1 MNKQEILELINKYNE
16 GKCNADEVSLLESWY
31 LNQDSLHHIEL
42 DEQKIEQDLDQVLK
56 KLPKPIIRKIWW
68 PKAVAAAAIVILCAG
83 IVVYSNYFKI
93 PGLAEDQR
101 NVYKNDVF
109 PGGNKAVLTLANG
122 QRINLDSTKHGIV
135 INTTL
140 TYNDGTAISSSAKA
154 ENDAKLLSMQTPRG
168 GQYRIVLPDGTKVW
182 LNAGSSIKF
191 PSTFSKAK
199 IREIELRGEAYFEV
213 AKVFLDKAIAGKTG
227 QRMPFVV
234 KTTLQDIQVLGTHIN
249 VNAYS
254 DEPVTA
260 TTLIEGAVSVS
271 SNDQSAKVKGIK
283 PIVLKPGEQAGT
295 DNKGQLSIKRV
306 DTEQVLAWKNDY
318 FMFKDEPIQS
328 IMRKLSRWYDIDVS
342 YEGDLSD
349 LTFLGVVSKSKNIS
363 TVLKV
368 MESTG
373 SVHFKIEGRRIIVN
387 R

>member
-1 MNKQEILELINKYNE
+1 MNKEEILELINKYNE
-16 GKCNADEVSLLESWY
+16 GKCNADEISLLESWY
-31 LNQDSLHHIEL
+31 LTQDSLYHKEL
-42 DEQKIEQDLDQVLK
+42 DEQKIEQDLDQVFK
-56 KLPKPIIRKIWW
+56 QLPKPIIRKLWW
-68 PKAVAAAAIVILCAG
+68 PRVVAAAAIVVLCAG
-83 IVVYSNYFKI
+83 IVVYNNFFKTS
-93 PGLAEDQR
+93 GLAEGQR
-101 NVYKNDVF
+101 SVYKNDIF

-122 QRINLDSTKHGIV
+122 QRISLDSTKQGIV

-140 TYNDGTAISSSAKA
+140 TYNDGTAITSSGKTG
-154 ENDAKLLSMQTPRG
+154 NDTKQLSMQTPRG

-191 PSTFSKAK
+191 PSTFSKAE
-199 IREIELRGEAYFEV
+199 IREIELKGEAYFEV
-213 AKVFLDKAIAGKTG
+213 AKVFLGKTDAGKKG
-227 QRMPFVV
+227 QRMPFIVR
-234 KTTLQDIQVLGTHIN
+234 TALQDIQVLGTHIN
-249 VNAYS
+249 VNAYA

-260 TTLIEGAVSVS
+260 TTLIEGVVGIS
-271 SNDQSAKVKGIK
+271 SNGRFAKTKQIK
-283 PIVLKPGEQAGT
+283 PVILKPGEQAGT
-295 DNKGQLSIKRV
+295 DNKGQLIVKDV
-306 DTEQVLAWKNDY
+306 DTEQILAWKNDY

-373 SVHFKIEGRRIIVN
+373 SVHFKIEGRRVIVK

>member
-16 GKCNADEVSLLESWY
+16 GKCNADEISLLESWY
-31 LNQDSLHHIEL
+31 LTQNSLHHKEL
-42 DEQKIEQDLDQVLK
+42 DEQKIEQDLDQVFK
-56 KLPKPIIRKIWW
+56 QLPKAKVRKLWW
-68 PKAVAAAAIVILCAG
+68 PKAAVAAAIVILCAG
-83 IVVYSNYFKI
+83 IIVYSNYFKRSD
-93 PGLAEDQR
+93 LALDQI

-140 TYNDGTAISSSAKA
+140 TYNDGTSITSSGKTG
-154 ENDAKLLSMQTPRG
+154 NDAKQLSMQTPRG

-182 LNAGSSIKF
+182 LNAGSFIKF
-191 PSTFSKAK
+191 PSTFSKAR

-227 QRMPFVV
+227 QRMPFIV

-271 SNDQSAKVKGIK
+271 SNDRFAKAKTIK
-283 PIVLKPGEQAGT
+283 PMMLKPGEQAGT
-295 DNKGQLSIKRV
+295 DSKGQLNIKRV

-318 FMFKDEPIQS
+318 FMFKDEPIKS

-373 SVHFKIEGRRIIVN
+373 SVHFKIEGRRIIVT